1 MANLR
6 LTFACGPFDR
16 AQSLRDGIVRPEDL
30 NRPTTE
36 ALLQYLHEQGR
47 ASRRVAAEE
56 LFAASTLRDIPLSE
70 GQLV

>member
-16 AQSLRDGIVRPEDL
+16 TQALRNAISRPEDP
-30 NRPTTE
+30 NRPTIE
-36 ALLQYLHEQGR
+36 ALLQYLHEQGL
-47 ASRRVAAEE
+47 ASRRLAVEG
-56 LFAASTLRDIPLSE
+56 LFAASTLRDVPLSE

>member
-16 AQSLRDGIVRPEDL
+16 
-30 NRPTTE
+30 T
-36 ALLQYLHEQGR
+36 
-47 ASRRVAAEE
+47 
-56 LFAASTLRDIPLSE
+56 IPLSE